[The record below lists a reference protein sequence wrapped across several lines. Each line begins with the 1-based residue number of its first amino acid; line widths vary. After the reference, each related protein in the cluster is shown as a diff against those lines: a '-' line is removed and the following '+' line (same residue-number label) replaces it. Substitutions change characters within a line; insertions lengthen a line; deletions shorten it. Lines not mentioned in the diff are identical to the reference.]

1 MPGGARTDVSGHGPV
16 AAPTPGR
23 ALESVWICL
32 YFNKI
37 EIEVHKFSNDCAGAL
52 VTDSR
57 HAPRILQCNEP
68 AFARG
73 VRFGM
78 SVSAALA
85 LAPDL
90 TMAVRDAALE
100 RRALEGLATW
110 AMRYTPAIS
119 IVAGNALLLD
129 VRASLMLFGG
139 LPALRRLIV
148 ADLAGRHYRVTLSSA
163 PTPVA
168 ALWLARAGR
177 ADPAD
182 PAADDL
188 HPGNN
193 APPAGSLAGRLATL
207 PIACFG
213 WPERVRRTLAQMGV
227 ETFGD
232 CVRLPRDGFAR
243 RVGAAC
249 RQELDR
255 ALGLQPEPRAWYRP
269 ARHFTA
275 TLDLPAETADAGLL
289 VAATRRL
296 LCKLD
301 AFLVTHQ
308 VAVQT
313 LWIRLF
319 HLGHPAS
326 LLRIGLLSP
335 VTDARYW
342 HELIR
347 LRFFH
352 HEFTAPVHALTV
364 EAHATDAVMP
374 DGADLFGTRP
384 DRGRQELGLLEQLCV
399 RLGDE
404 AVHGICP
411 VPEHR
416 PEAAWRPVRPAD
428 RLVRRHRDATGCGE
442 SGMSRPLWMLREPQA
457 LRIVAGRPVFRD
469 ALEFEAGPER
479 IESGWWDGRDI
490 RRDYYVA
497 RNGRGARFWVFEDRR
512 AAGWYLHGLFG

>member
-1 MPGGARTDVSGHGPV
+1 M
-16 AAPTPGR
+16 
-23 ALESVWICL
+23 
-32 YFNKI
+32 
-37 EIEVHKFSNDCAGAL
+37 
-52 VTDSR
+52 
-57 HAPRILQCNEP
+57 QCNEA

-73 VRFGM
+73 VRPGM

-90 TMAVRDAALE
+90 TLAARDAAHE
-100 RRALEGLATW
+100 RRALEALAVR
-110 AMRYTPAIS
+110 AMRYTPAVS
-119 IVAGNALLLD
+119 IAADNALLLD
-129 VRASLMLFGG
+129 VRASLTLFGG

-148 ADLAGRHYRVTLSSA
+148 ADLAGRHDRVTLSSA

-177 ADPAD
+177 ADPD
-182 PAADDL
+182 GDDTRSAVGL
-188 HPGNN
+188 V
-193 APPAGSLAGRLATL
+193 GRLATL
-207 PIACFG
+207 PVACFG
-213 WPERVRRTLAQMGV
+213 WPERTLRLLAQMGV

-232 CVRLPRDGFAR
+232 CVRLPRDGFTR
-243 RVGAAC
+243 RIGVAC

-255 ALGLQPEPRAWYRP
+255 ALGLQPEAREWYRP

-289 VAATRRL
+289 AAAARQL
-296 LCKLD
+296 LHKLD
-301 AFLVTHQ
+301 VFLVTHQ

-313 LWIRLF
+313 LWIRLS
-319 HLGHPAS
+319 HLGRPAS

-335 VTDARYW
+335 VTNAHYW
-342 HELIR
+342 HEPIR

-352 HEFTAPVHALTV
+352 HGFAAPVHALTV
-364 EAHATDAVMP
+364 EAQATDTVMP
-374 DGADLFGTRP
+374 DEADLFGTRP
-384 DRGRQELGLLEQLCV
+384 DRVRQELGLLEQLCA

-416 PEAAWRPVRPAD
+416 PEAAWRAVRPAD
-428 RLVRRHRDATGCGE
+428 RSVRSRRADAGRGV
-442 SGMSRPLWMLREPQA
+442 SGMSRPLWMLDEPQA
-457 LRIVAGRPVFRD
+457 LRTVSGRPVFRD

-479 IESGWWDGRDI
+479 IESGWWDGGDI

-497 RNGRGARFWVFEDRR
+497 RNRRGARLWVFEDRR